1 MTTLRTEERVL
12 CLVLSRELS
21 HPASRAHCREGRD
34 VRSQAT
40 RLGDSQ
46 ALTQA
51 RGLTES
57 TVSQVTRRR
66 AAVTRT
72 QLLTFPSPPGHV

>member
-1 MTTLRTEERVL
+1 MTTLRTEERIL

-34 VRSQAT
+34 VQAT

-66 AAVTRT
+66 AAVTRA